1 MDKSLLYKAKN
12 FNSIEYINIYP
23 NHIFYNSKI
32 QYMINGK
39 LYIITP
45 NKENSIYINDL
56 NLTNVFEK
64 FTSNDE
70 YTHLFLIIDEK
81 ISLYNVL
88 KLVENVS
95 IKLGRIEKSIN
106 SNK

>member
-12 FNSIEYINIYP
+12 INSIEYINIYP
-23 NHIFYNSKI
+23 NYIFYNSKI
-32 QYMINGK
+32 QYMINGE
-39 LYIITP
+39 LHIITP

-64 FTSNDE
+64 FNSSDE
-70 YTHLFLIIDEK
+70 YIHLFLIINEK